1 MRPVSGSSGEPMSVG
16 EKDERDHCRRAER
29 LAERP
34 GLKHGDGG
42 TATAS
47 GLVRSATKVPE
58 ALQVLGRDVGA
69 DLLTG
74 DRERRTAADK
84 LQRLGPGD
92 DVEEDLVS
100 AGAGDFTHRELWA
113 WLDQPFTGPATVLI
127 ASQAVLG
134 LG

>member
-1 MRPVSGSSGEPMSVG
+1 VPQAPAGESAAGPQAWG
-16 EKDERDHCRRAER
+16 RRD
-29 LAERP
+29 
-34 GLKHGDGG
+34 GDSLRGWF
-42 TATAS
+42 A
-47 GLVRSATKVPE
+47 ATKVPE

-113 WLDQPFTGPATVLI
+113 WLDQPFTGPPTVLI
-127 ASQAVLG
+127 ASQAVLD

>member
-1 MRPVSGSSGEPMSVG
+1 VITAAAPSVWPSGRASSIVT
-16 EKDERDHCRRAER
+16 AER
-29 LAERP
+29 RQP
-34 GLKHGDGG
+34 P
-42 TATAS
+42 

-92 DVEEDLVS
+92 EEDLVS

-113 WLDQPFTGPATVLI
+113 WLDHRFTGPPTVLI
-127 ASQAVLG
+127 ASQAVLD